1 MKSISVVIPNY
12 NGKHLLEKNLQAVFS
27 ALKNVSDY
35 EVIVADDS
43 STDDSVCYI
52 ETNWKNVI
60 LVKNTINGGFSKN
73 INSGFKKSTKELVLA
88 LNSDV
93 LLTEDYFVEQF
104 KYFERADT
112 FGVMGSI
119 YNSGKLIDSAKY
131 PVWKA
136 GKLVSTVN
144 VEIIDNDLGWIPSLF
159 LSGANALMDRKK
171 LMQLNG
177 MDEIYSPFYMEDVDL
192 SVRAWRMG
200 WKCYY
205 EPKATCN
212 HIISSTIDSNN
223 KKSFVRS
230 VSKRNKLIFHHIH
243 LQGYKRVLWQIEIV
257 FNLMFRWL
265 FLSFNYYKIYAE
277 YKQQLVKQKQQDVF
291 PFSLLEITS
300 QILTFYKALKIKFF

>member
-12 NGKHLLEKNLQAVFS
+12 NGKKLLEKNLPAVFA

-35 EVIVADDS
+35 EVIVADDA
-43 STDDSVCYI
+43 STDDSVNYI
-52 ETNWKNVI
+52 QTNWENVI
-60 LVKNTINGGFSKN
+60 LIKNTINGGFSKN
-73 INSGFKKSTKELVLA
+73 INSGFKKASKELVLA

-93 LLTEDYFVEQF
+93 HLSEDYFVEQF
-104 KYFERADT
+104 KYFESPET

-119 YNSGKLIDSAKY
+119 YNNGKLIDAAKY

-136 GKLVSTVN
+136 GKLVTTIN
-144 VEIIDNDLGWIPSLF
+144 VVILDKTSDWIPTLF

-177 MDEIYSPFYMEDVDL
+177 MDERYSPFYMEDVDL

-205 EPKATCN
+205 EPKSNCN

-223 KKSFVRS
+223 KKNFVKFI
-230 VSKRNKLIFHHIH
+230 SKRNKLIFHHIH
-243 LQGYKRVLWQIEIV
+243 LQGNRRVLWQTEII
-257 FNLMFRWL
+257 FNLLFRWL
-265 FLSFNYYKIYAE
+265 FFSFDYYKIYAE
-277 YKQQLVKQKQQDVF
+277 YKQQLVIQKQRDVF
-291 PFSLLEITS
+291 PFSLFEITS
-300 QILTFYKALKIKFF
+300 QILTFYKALKTKRF

>member
-12 NGKHLLEKNLQAVFS
+12 NGKKLLEKNLPAVFA

-35 EVIVADDS
+35 EVIVADDA
-43 STDDSVCYI
+43 STDDSVNYI
-52 ETNWKNVI
+52 QTNWENVI
-60 LVKNTINGGFSKN
+60 LIKNTINGGFSKN
-73 INSGFKKSTKELVLA
+73 INSGFKKASKELVLA

-93 LLTEDYFVEQF
+93 HLSEDYFVEQF
-104 KYFERADT
+104 KYFESPET

-119 YNSGKLIDSAKY
+119 YNNGKLIDAAKY

-136 GKLVSTVN
+136 GKLVTTIN
-144 VEIIDNDLGWIPSLF
+144 VEILDKSFEGIPTLF

-205 EPKATCN
+205 EPKSSCN

-223 KKSFVRS
+223 KKSFVKFI
-230 VSKRNKLIFHHIH
+230 SKRNKLIFHHIH
-243 LQGYKRVLWQIEIV
+243 LSGFRRLLWQTEIV

-265 FLSFNYYKIYAE
+265 FFSFDYYKIYVE
-277 YKQQLVKQKQQDVF
+277 FKSQMESKNKKNEF
-291 PFSLLEITS
+291 PFSLQTVTN
-300 QILTFYKALKIKFF
+300 QILTFYKALKFKLF